1 MSEFPYIHE
10 IVEHLSVERKKK
22 LDNAILGE
30 IKEIIKDNSLDTVIV
45 LDETAIVNA
54 LKKQIPKKPDT
65 KITNRGIDI
74 TGEYDIDSDYL
85 CPFCECVVGDCDAE
99 EHFYNYCP
107 DCGQALDWSDTE

>member
-54 LKKQIPKKPDT
+54 LKKQIPKKPKFKKSVKSQT
-65 KITNRGIDI
+65 FELRCPNCGAVLQS
-74 TGEYDIDSDYL
+74 DSPHCKY
-85 CPFCECVVGDCDAE
+85 
-99 EHFYNYCP
+99 
-107 DCGQALDWSDTE
+107 CGQALDWSDTE